1 MIRRTPRST
10 RTDTLFPYTTLFRSG
25 DHRPRRRGVHASLRR
40 VAPYVSS
47 LTARRGALSWPSTV
61 NPIPGP
67 AGLGGVEY
75 EGCESEC
82 LLVPSPL
89 GVAHQVL
96 GMQHLPYV
104 EGHRSLSGMPDHVPD
119 RRLKAPEPRAQ

>member
-1 MIRRTPRST
+1 M
-10 RTDTLFPYTTLFRSG
+10 
-25 DHRPRRRGVHASLRR
+25 
-40 VAPYVSS
+40 
-47 LTARRGALSWPSTV
+47 RGALSWPSTV

-89 GVAHQVL
+89 GVAHQDL
-96 GMQHLPYV
+96 GMQHRPYV
-104 EGHRSLSGMPDHVPD
+104 EGHRRLSGMPDNVPD
-119 RRLKAPEPRAQ
+119 GRIQTPRSEENTSESQSLIRTSNAVSFCKTKN

>member
-1 MIRRTPRST
+1 M
-10 RTDTLFPYTTLFRSG
+10 
-25 DHRPRRRGVHASLRR
+25 
-40 VAPYVSS
+40 
-47 LTARRGALSWPSTV
+47 RGALSWPSTV

-96 GMQHLPYV
+96 GMQHRPYV
-104 EGHRSLSGMPDHVPD
+104 EGHRRLSGLPDHVPD
-119 RRLKAPEPRAQ
+119 GLLQAPEPRAESVGPAWETAATETWPAHRNRR